1 MRGSRAVLLLFFLPL
16 LASCEAIFSPRACT
30 LIGCTDGLTV
40 QMVDLPV
47 GACTLEVL
55 LPGGEIRT
63 FECAQ
68 ASAFPAHLF
77 VPGVAAEE
85 ITLRVTTEAGVR
97 TETGRPVYSKLRPN
111 GRGCPPVCWQAEVT
125 MRLSA

>member
-1 MRGSRAVLLLFFLPL
+1 MRGSRAVLLLFLLPL

-30 LIGCTDGLTV
+30 LIGCTDGLSV
-40 QMVDLPV
+40 QLVDLPV
-47 GACTLEVL
+47 GAYALEVL

-68 ASAFPAHLF
+68 ASACPAQLF
-77 VPGVAAEE
+77 FPGVAAEE
-85 ITLRVTTEAGVR
+85 ITLRMTTEAGVR
-97 TETGRPVYSKLRPN
+97 TETRRPVYSKLRPN
-111 GRGCPPVCWQAEVT
+111 GRGCPPVCWQAEMT